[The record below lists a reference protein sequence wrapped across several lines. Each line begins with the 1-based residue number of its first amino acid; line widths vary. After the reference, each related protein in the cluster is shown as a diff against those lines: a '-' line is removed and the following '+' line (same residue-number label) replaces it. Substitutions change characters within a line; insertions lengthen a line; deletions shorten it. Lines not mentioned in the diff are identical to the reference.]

1 MQARA
6 VLLALVAGA
15 LALSAGSEP
24 FVLALRGGLAP
35 GDLANDF
42 VAARELV
49 AGRPLYTPA
58 QGRMQAELVAA
69 PESVTPYYAHPPLV
83 PLLLSPLVG
92 LGFTGA
98 AALWWA
104 LSLWLLAMLGAI
116 VVQELHG
123 PQPASLALRL
133 GALAGLLV
141 WPPVLYNL
149 DKGQWSILLAA
160 LTAFG
165 WRALAR
171 GHAGRG
177 GAWIGLACAL
187 KVTPGGF
194 LPYLALRSRRG
205 AAAAV
210 GTLLACVGVSMVAVG
225 PAGWAAFLRQ
235 GGRNVSAWEGWLSNT
250 LSLNGFFARLLI
262 GGRYETPL
270 VHAPL
275 AARAAFAGGGALLVA
290 VALRA
295 TWRTAWRTAW
305 RPAGRTASDTPR
317 EGALFGLWAIL
328 VVLLNPLA
336 WGHGAVMLLLPAALV
351 VRCLAEDAQ
360 RHAAER
366 RRLLALMAAGILLVS
381 IPIQTLHRAAG
392 PVPVSPLG
400 SLAVLSLPFYG
411 VLLLFAA
418 ALAAIRRT

>member
-6 VLLALVAGA
+6 VLFALAAGA

-83 PLLLSPLVG
+83 PLLLSPLVA

-98 AALWWA
+98 AAVWWA
-104 LSLWLLAMLGAI
+104 LSLWLLAVLGAI
-116 VVQELHG
+116 VIQELRG
-123 PQPASLALRL
+123 AQRPASLALRL

-187 KVTPGGF
+187 KVTPGGL

-205 AAAAV
+205 AVAAV
-210 GTLLACVGVSMVAVG
+210 GTLLAGVGVSMVAVG
-225 PAGWAAFLRQ
+225 PAGWSAFLRQ
-235 GGRNVSAWEGWLSNT
+235 GSGNVSAWEGWLSNT
-250 LSLNGFFARLLI
+250 LSLNGFFARLLV

-275 AARAAFAGGGALLVA
+275 AARAAFAGGGTLLVA
-290 VALRA
+290 LALRA
-295 TWRTAWRTAW
+295 TWRTA
-305 RPAGRTASDTPR
+305 SDAPR
-317 EGALFGLWAIL
+317 EGAVFALWAIL

-336 WGHGAVMLLLPAALV
+336 WGHGAVMLLLPTALV
-351 VRCLAEDAQ
+351 VRCLTEDAE
-360 RHAAER
+360 RHQAER
-366 RRLLALMAAGILLVS
+366 RRLLAFLAAGILLVS
-381 IPIQTLHRAAG
+381 IPIQTLHRAVG
-392 PVPVSPLG
+392 PVPVSPLS

-411 VLLLFAA
+411 VLLLFTA